1 MKKTDFEYIL
11 GLLKKYV
18 GWELSED
25 KYFVL
30 DRKIYNFVREKD
42 YSTVEDLI
50 SDLRNGQKTL
60 LWQVIEALTLSDTC
74 FFRDYK
80 VFSGFENRI
89 LPHLRE
95 ANRSAKKLRIWSM
108 GCSSGQETY
117 SIAISVR
124 NRLFAVSDWDIKII
138 GTDISTASI
147 SKAQKGAYTPFEI
160 QMGMNARTMIDN
172 FHQDGEMWQANRN
185 IMDMVE
191 FRRYNMLDDITFS
204 DAFDIIF
211 CRNVLRFFSVE
222 AQADMIRSIYKNQVP
237 GGFLYLGMGENI
249 ADLDKYYDPIR
260 GMKCLYQ
267 AKLSVSKPEVTP
279 RSSNAGGEQ
288 TPREAPAMPKFVR
301 PDNLRSIGSG
311 TLRSV
316 DPNRYRRN

>member
-1 MKKTDFEYIL
+1 MKQNDFEYIL
-11 GLLKKYV
+11 GLLKKYA

-30 DRKIYNFVREKD
+30 DRKIYNFVREKN
-42 YSTVEDLI
+42 YSTVEELI
-50 SDLRNGQKTL
+50 SELRMGQKTL

-95 ANRSAKKLRIWSM
+95 ANRSTKKLRIWSL

-117 SIAISVR
+117 SIAISVK

-147 SKAQKGAYTPFEI
+147 SKAQKGAYTSFEV

-172 FHQDGEMWQANRN
+172 FHRDGEMWQVNRN
-185 IMDMVE
+185 IMNLVE

-211 CRNVLRFFSVE
+211 CRNVMIYFDAPTTNKTVE
-222 AQADMIRSIYKNQVP
+222 KFYDATAM
-237 GGFLYLGMGENI
+237 GGYL
-249 ADLDKYYDPIR
+249 
-260 GMKCLYQ
+260 
-267 AKLSVSKPEVTP
+267 
-279 RSSNAGGEQ
+279 
-288 TPREAPAMPKFVR
+288 F
-301 PDNLRSIGSG
+301 IGHSE
-311 TLRSV
+311 SV
-316 DPNRYRRN
+316 DKANSKYTYLMPAIYQKQPNKGGR

>member
-1 MKKTDFEYIL
+1 MKKSDFEYIL
-11 GLLKKYV
+11 GLLRKYA

-30 DRKIYNFVREKD
+30 DRKIYNFVREKN

-50 SDLRNGQKTL
+50 AELRMGQKTL

-95 ANRSAKKLRIWSM
+95 ANRSARKLRVWSL

-117 SIAISVR
+117 SIAISIK

-138 GTDISTASI
+138 GTDISTTSI
-147 SKAQKGAYTPFEI
+147 SKAQKGLYTSFEI

-172 FHQDGEMWQANRN
+172 FHQDGDMWQVNRN
-185 IMDMVE
+185 IMEMVE

-211 CRNVLRFFSVE
+211 CRNVLRFFAPEIQS
-222 AQADMIRSIYKNQVP
+222 DMIRSIYKNQVP
-237 GGFLYLGMGENI
+237 GGFLYLGMGENVVE
-249 ADLDKYYDPIR
+249 LDQYYDPIR

-267 AKLSVSKPEVTP
+267 AKLSVIKTETTP
-279 RSSNAGGEQ
+279 KTAQQARESV
-288 TPREAPAMPKFVR
+288 PREAPAMPKFVR
-301 PDNLRSIGSG
+301 PDNLKPLASG
-311 TLRSV
+311 TLRKI
-316 DPNRYRRN
+316 DPGTYRRN

>member
-1 MKKTDFEYIL
+1 MKKSDFEYIL
-11 GLLKKYV
+11 GLLRKYA

-30 DRKIYNFVREKD
+30 DRKIYNFVREKN

-50 SDLRNGQKTL
+50 AELRMGQKTL

-95 ANRSAKKLRIWSM
+95 ANRSARKLRVWSL

-117 SIAISVR
+117 SIAISIK

-138 GTDISTASI
+138 GTDISTTSI
-147 SKAQKGAYTPFEI
+147 SKAQKGLYTSFEI

-172 FHQDGEMWQANRN
+172 FHQDGDMWQVNRN
-185 IMDMVE
+185 IMEMVE

-211 CRNVLRFFSVE
+211 CRNVLRFFAPEIQS
-222 AQADMIRSIYKNQVP
+222 DMIRSIYKNQVP
-237 GGFLYLGMGENI
+237 GGFLYLGMGENVV
-249 ADLDKYYDPIR
+249 DLDKYYDPIR

-267 AKLSVSKPEVTP
+267 AKLSVIKTETTSKTAQQ
-279 RSSNAGGEQ
+279 AGESA
-288 TPREAPAMPKFVR
+288 PREAPAMPKFVR
-301 PDNLRSIGSG
+301 PDNLKPLASG
-311 TLRSV
+311 TLRKI
-316 DPNRYRRN
+316 DPGTYRRN